1 MTNQLISMTFGSW
14 RSVENRTQVDTSI
27 ISEWWGPVWQT
38 LTGDIRGLFLAVTAL
53 AEVGALH
60 RGRPSAQAPTH
71 LGNEKHVVCSHG
83 MSWSQVFGVEL
94 KHCNIL
100 WPSFPVERE
109 LSKQSLGQQR
119 WWDVGF
125 KLGWVPSDDPN
136 RLLAK
141 IWSTQKTKRS
151 LWSLWS
157 LWSLCVC
164 NL

>member
-1 MTNQLISMTFGSW
+1 MFFLASRHVSEEKSQALTETLRAKGVPRATIGS
-14 RSVENRTQVDTSI
+14 SGCGS
-27 ISEWWGPVWQT
+27 S
-38 LTGDIRGLFLAVTAL
+38 GLFLAVTAL

-60 RGRPSAQAPTH
+60 RGWPSAQAPTH

-94 KHCNIL
+94 KHCDIL

-157 LWSLCVC
+157 LCVC